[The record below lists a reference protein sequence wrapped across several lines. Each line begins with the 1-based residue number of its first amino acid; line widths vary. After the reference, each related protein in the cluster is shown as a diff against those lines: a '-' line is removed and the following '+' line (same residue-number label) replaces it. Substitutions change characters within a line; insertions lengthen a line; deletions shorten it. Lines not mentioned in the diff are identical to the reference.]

1 MIGLAT
7 QQDHRRAEKQGRL
20 FVVSA
25 PSGAGKTT
33 LCRAARER
41 LPHLVYSVSST
52 TRRPRAGEVDG
63 QDYFFVSEA
72 QFRQGIERG
81 LWAEWAKV
89 HDNYYGT
96 SAQFLD
102 DHLQAGRD
110 VLLDIDV
117 QGARQI
123 LQRYPEALTI
133 FIAAPSMAALRQ
145 RLTTRGLD
153 SPEVIELRMKNARAE
168 MDSRDV
174 YRYVVVNDDL
184 DAAIERFVD
193 ILSGE
198 AR

>member
-1 MIGLAT
+1 MSGLAK
-7 QQDHRRAEKQGRL
+7 QQDHRRAETQGCL

-52 TRRPRAGEVDG
+52 TRRPRKGEVEG

-72 QFRQGIERG
+72 QFREGIERG

-96 SAQFLD
+96 SARFLD
-102 DHLQAGRD
+102 DHMQAGRD

-123 LQRYPEALTI
+123 QQRYPEAITI
-133 FIAAPSMAALRQ
+133 FITAPSMPVLRQ
-145 RLTTRGLD
+145 RLTARGQD
-153 SPEVIELRMKNARAE
+153 SPEVIELRMKNARTE

-193 ILSGE
+193 ILSGG
-198 AR
+198 AG

>member
-1 MIGLAT
+1 M
-7 QQDHRRAEKQGRL
+7 
-20 FVVSA
+20 VSA

-33 LCRAARER
+33 LCRAAREK

-52 TRRPRAGEVDG
+52 TRRPRKGEVDG

-72 QFRQGIERG
+72 QFRAGIERG
-81 LWAEWAKV
+81 LWAEWARV

-123 LQRYPEALTI
+123 LQRYPEADTI
-133 FIAAPSMAALRQ
+133 FIAAPSMAVLRQ
-145 RLTTRGLD
+145 RLNARGLD

-168 MDSRDV
+168 MDCRDL
-174 YRYVVVNDDL
+174 YRHVVVNDDL

-193 ILSGE
+193 ILSGG
-198 AR
+198 AG

>member
-1 MIGLAT
+1 MNGLAT
-7 QQDHRRAEKQGRL
+7 QPDSRQTGNQGHL

-41 LPHLVYSVSST
+41 LPQLVYSVSST
-52 TRRPRAGEVDG
+52 TRGPRIGEVDG

-72 QFRQGIERG
+72 QFRQGIESG

-96 SAQFLD
+96 SARFLD
-102 DHLQAGRD
+102 DHLQAGRN

-123 LQRYPEALTI
+123 LQRYPEAVTI
-133 FIAAPSMAALRQ
+133 FIAAPSMAVLRR
-145 RLTTRGLD
+145 RLTARGLD
-153 SPEVIELRMKNARAE
+153 SPEVIELRMKNAQAE
-168 MDSRDV
+168 MDSRDL
-174 YRYVVVNDDL
+174 YRHVVVNDDL
-184 DAAIERFVD
+184 DAAIKRFVD
-193 ILSGE
+193 ILSKG
-198 AR
+198 AG